1 MTSVSVSSKLD
12 RCGITATTER
22 SRQSQDSYGNTG
34 REGFPFS
41 ARQARSFRTNLRIP
55 HADVHSDTSAHE
67 VLKNVPRTVPF
78 SFSSFF
84 HHVRYEKDGFSTGG
98 GGGSADFAFMLL
110 FGNVV
115 TVAIMLLL
123 FFRPAMVL
131 TSIMIYYISYVWSRK
146 NPNTSVSIWGV
157 LISTPYVPWVM
168 LVLDWIT
175 KNDLF
180 HPLMGIAVGHLYYFL
195 VDVLPDLHGI
205 DLLKTPAFLV
215 RLLGWGSEG
224 SGVYVSAQGT
234 GVPRPGRDQPGGG
247 NPRSGPR
254 SWGAGRPL
262 GSS

>member
-1 MTSVSVSSKLD
+1 M
-12 RCGITATTER
+12 
-22 SRQSQDSYGNTG
+22 
-34 REGFPFS
+34 
-41 ARQARSFRTNLRIP
+41 
-55 HADVHSDTSAHE
+55 
-67 VLKNVPRTVPF
+67 LKKVPRSVPC
-78 SFSSFF
+78 SISSLF

-110 FGNVV
+110 FGNAV
-115 TVAIMLLL
+115 TVTIMLLL

-131 TSIMIYYISYVWSRK
+131 VKIMIFYISYVWSRK
-146 NPNTSVSIWGV
+146 NPNTSVSFWGV

-168 LVLDWIT
+168 LAIDWIT
-175 KNDLF
+175 GEDIF

-205 DLLKTPAFLV
+205 DLVKTPAFLV
-215 RLLGWGSEG
+215 RQLGWGIEG
-224 SGVYVSAQGT
+224 SGVTISAPRT
-234 GVPRPGRDQPGGG
+234 GVPGPRRDQPGGG